1 MARIC
6 VRRGILLLAVICLG
20 IFRPATANV
29 TVAENDSHDL
39 TATENVSGK
48 NTDVEL
54 SNGSTLRISSS
65 LGADVVLRANVKIL
79 AGAAATLS
87 VGEGVSSLRL
97 EGGLYALD
105 GASLAVTGIGTVSM
119 GKSMKFDAINSPPL
133 DIENLTFSDANATG
147 LVLADSVTIRH
158 APTNTCP
165 LSISSGANLALFGT
179 NSLAPFG
186 ISGNF
191 TLSDFDVVL
200 LGQEAIGTNC
210 TVTVNPGRTLAI
222 KPCNKNG
229 DWAWAGR
236 VGTFSTPR
244 IVLGGQGSRCLFRA
258 KVPTTFESCPVSGEG
273 EVAFRPDDEVQT
285 EIMLYGPFEYNGV
298 FSVQNGS
305 SLQTYSYA
313 WGEGTRSLC
322 LSNNATYRPNGV
334 VSFSSLS
341 IDRTATL
348 ELIHN
353 SDLTIGTIVSG
364 TKLRLV
370 AGGGIGGGHA
380 NFTGSFPSPFTIE
393 TDGTAFCRFNGGD
406 PTAGMEC
413 ATESGITYLFPDASG
428 VIDCLGLSLG
438 RGHPYATLFTD
449 GAVLT
454 NLPSSVNVL
463 AKGSASLATTST
475 GASIRSEAGKTVSYV
490 SRTADWRNSDVLL
503 WIDPSTAEFIPVG
516 GHDANKAS
524 VEGNVVFANIRDVRA
539 SQTTYSL
546 WNRRDTG
553 KDKSKINWQVFP
565 LAVPNG
571 YDGKTYISL
580 GEYQKSKTQTYV
592 FDDGSASV
600 TKSTTVARRILFAN
614 GTDVTATAPTEAG
627 AVTMV
632 FGSQNGGGMAIVG
645 TLSGAFCRAGTTL
658 NHGITTNTVHR
669 IFVNGSL
676 VADPATQKFSGGWDV
691 ITVEMDGEKLSA
703 FGWGGGEGGNNDY
716 THCGGQNY
724 GEIIVFKNVP
734 SDGDR
739 MSAERYLAEKW
750 GLSSKYAV
758 FTNDVVLSGSG
769 TVRMDGQDANVSGR
783 FNGTIDLSGGMLTF
797 APRGAVPDES
807 SVPTAALAGWF
818 DPDDEN
824 NILLNKD
831 SGYDDAATNPNLLW
845 AVYDKSKPAR
855 ADGDPV
861 LYGSV
866 WRRPRVRRTAHGDG
880 PLRNWIYFETYN
892 GCNLRFEQLPL
903 PTLGSNV
910 TTAVAL
916 TGVREMFVVQD
927 SARGGGTPVVDK
939 INADSA
945 NFDGMK
951 ILPRRTA
958 YAYEPIWASK
968 NNFRFTDATV
978 TGGVARLNGTVVD
991 GMHAGFTGHDEVFSF
1006 TTTAPYDPIALADVW
1021 NISVAGSGAY
1031 EMIGETLF
1039 FSEVLSDQDRQNVI
1053 DYLNAKWRG
1062 VLPAGCGDFSG
1073 ATVTGTG
1080 SVRGQDMAHMPRP
1093 SSAFSGSFVVSE
1105 NADCAFAVS
1114 VGDGVEDPL
1123 VAPGTT
1129 FGFPPAATV
1138 TVTVTG
1144 KVPSGIASF
1153 DLIDCAGFIGTTEWT
1168 LNLVSAA
1175 GAHGTLK
1182 TQGGK
1187 LILDLFGPGTIITF
1201 R

>member
-1 MARIC
+1 MDSIS
-6 VRRGILLLAVICLG
+6 VRRVILLLAMLCLG
-20 IFRPATANV
+20 TFRPAGANV
-29 TVAENDSHDL
+29 IVAENGNHDL
-39 TATENVSGK
+39 TDAENVK
-48 NTDVEL
+48 NNVVEL
-54 SNGSTLRISSS
+54 NNGSTLLISSS
-65 LGADVVLRANVKIL
+65 LGADVVLNANIKIL

-87 VGEGVSSLRL
+87 VGEGVSSLRI
-97 EGGLYALD
+97 EGGLYALA
-105 GASLAVTGIGTVSM
+105 GASLDVTGIGMVSM
-119 GKSMKFDAINSPPL
+119 GKSMRLDAINSPPL
-133 DIENLTFSDANATG
+133 DIENLTFDAANATG
-147 LVLADSVTIRH
+147 LVLTNSVTIRH
-158 APTNTCP
+158 APTNMCP

-191 TLSDFDVVL
+191 TLSNFDVVL
-200 LGQEAIGTNC
+200 LSQDAIDTNS
-210 TVTVNPGRTLAI
+210 TVTVSPGRTLAV

-236 VGTFSTPR
+236 WNDTFSTPR
-244 IVLGGQGSRCLFRA
+244 IVLGGQGARCLFRA
-258 KVPTTFESCPVSGEG
+258 KVPVKFVSCPVSGEG
-273 EVAFRPDDEVQT
+273 EVAFRPDDETQE
-285 EIMLYGPFEYNGV
+285 EIMLYGPFEYDGV

-313 WGEGTRSLC
+313 WGNGTRSLC

-334 VSFSSLS
+334 ASFSSLT

-348 ELIHN
+348 ELLFN
-353 SDLTIGTIVSG
+353 SDLTIGNVEAG

-370 AGGGIGGGHA
+370 AVGGIGGGHA
-380 NFTGSFPSPFTIE
+380 NFTGSFPAPFTIE

-406 PTAGMEC
+406 PTAGFEC
-413 ATESGITYLFPDASG
+413 ATESGITYIWPDAAG

-454 NLPSSVNVL
+454 NLSPSVNVL
-463 AKGSASLATTST
+463 AKGSATLATTST
-475 GASIRSEAGKTVSYV
+475 GASIRSETGKTVSYV

-516 GHDANKAS
+516 GHASNKAS
-524 VEGNVVFANIRDVRA
+524 VDGNVVFANIRDVRP

-553 KDKSKINWQVFP
+553 TDKSKINWQVFP

-580 GEYQKSKTQTYV
+580 GEYKKSKTQTYV

-600 TKSTTVARRILFAN
+600 TKSTTVARRILLAN
-614 GTDVTATAPTEAG
+614 GTVTDTAPTEAG

-658 NHGITTNTVHR
+658 NHGITTNTAHR
-669 IFVNGSL
+669 IFINGSL
-676 VADPATQKFSGGWDV
+676 VADPTTQKFSGGWDV
-691 ITVEMDGEKLSA
+691 ITVEMDSEKLSA

-716 THCGGQNY
+716 NRCGGQNY
-724 GEIIVFKNVP
+724 GEIIVFKKVP

-750 GLSSKYAV
+750 GLASKYAV

-769 TVRMDGQDANVSGR
+769 TVRMDGEDANVSGR
-783 FNGTIDLSGGMLTF
+783 FNGTIDLDGGTLIF
-797 APRGAVPDES
+797 APRGNVPDES
-807 SVPTAALAGWF
+807 AVPTAALAGWF

-831 SGYDDAATNPNLLW
+831 SGYDDAAGNPNLLW

-861 LYGSV
+861 LYGTV
-866 WRRPRVRRTAHGDG
+866 WRRPRIRRTAHGDG

-892 GCNLRFEQLPL
+892 GSNLRFEQLPL

-916 TGVREMFVVQD
+916 AGVREIFVVQD
-927 SARGGGTPVVDK
+927 SSRGGGTPIVDR
-939 INADSA
+939 IDPGVD
-945 NFDGMK
+945 NFENMK
-951 ILPRRTA
+951 ILPRRTS

-991 GMHAGFTGHDEVFSF
+991 GSHAGFTGHDEVFSF
-1006 TTTAPYDPIALADVW
+1006 STTADYSPIALADVW
-1021 NISVAGSGAY
+1021 NLSVAGSGAY

-1062 VLPAGCGDFSG
+1062 VLPAGSGDFSG
-1073 ATVTGTG
+1073 ATVTGSG
-1080 SVRGQDMAHMPRP
+1080 NVRGQAMAHMPKP
-1093 SSAFSGSFVVSE
+1093 SSTFSGSFAVSE
-1105 NADCAFAVS
+1105 NADCAFVVS
-1114 VGDGVEDPL
+1114 ARDGVEDPI

-1129 FGFPPAATV
+1129 FGFPAAVTV
-1138 TVTVTG
+1138 TVTVMG
-1144 KVPSGIASF
+1144 KVPSGITSF
-1153 DLIDCAGFIGTTEWT
+1153 DLIDCAGFVNNTEWT
-1168 LNLVSAA
+1168 LNLVNAA
-1175 GAHGTLK
+1175 GAHGNLK